1 MVERETV
8 MSSKQKMTKDTVPE
22 SFTLSLAVI
31 DALPVLFFGGSII
44 LIGLMFRNALFL
56 IGAIL
61 CFWAGAAKVIWK
73 IIVVTKKK
81 NIWWMFMQMRIAMP
95 VGFLLMLVSVLLNLK
110 AIKLSVILAAVTSM
124 PSVIFFAIGIAGM
137 VLMGVFAARLDS
149 SDVRSNWTEQITN
162 TVAQAAIFAGI
173 LFIMF

>member
-1 MVERETV
+1 
-8 MSSKQKMTKDTVPE
+8 MSNKQKMTKNTVPE
-22 SFTLSLAVI
+22 NFTLSLAVI

-44 LIGLMFRNALFL
+44 LIGLMFRKALFL

-73 IIVVTKKK
+73 IIVAVKKK
-81 NIWWMFMQMRIAMP
+81 NIWWMFMQMRIVMP

-110 AIKLSVILAAVTSM
+110 AIRMSVILSAVTSM
-124 PSVIFFAIGIAGM
+124 PSVVFFAIGIAGM
-137 VLMGVFAARLDS
+137 VLMGIFAAKLDS

-162 TVAQAAIFAGI
+162 TVAQASIFVGI

>member
-1 MVERETV
+1 
-8 MSSKQKMTKDTVPE
+8 MSNKQKMTKNTVPE
-22 SFTLSLAVI
+22 NFTLSLAVI

-44 LIGLMFRNALFL
+44 LIGLMFRKALFL

-73 IIVVTKKK
+73 IIVAVKKK
-81 NIWWMFMQMRIAMP
+81 NIWWMFMQMRIVMP

-110 AIKLSVILAAVTSM
+110 AIRMSVILAAVTSM
-124 PSVIFFAIGIAGM
+124 PSVVFFAIGIAGM
-137 VLMGVFAARLDS
+137 VLMGIFAAKLDS

-162 TVAQAAIFAGI
+162 TVAQASIFFGI